1 MSARTPGA
9 APSPPPP
16 LTAEQRTS
24 AAYLRARGHDWDAV
38 GASLRR
44 EWLDLRRAADADPLF
59 PAALEGARAEA
70 TWEAEGDALQRL
82 RLLIHAEDEVV
93 GRRACEVLLA
103 HARDRRRD
111 ETRLAVE
118 RLRADAQRA
127 RAEAQAARGGKRE
140 AGSGGGGVA
149 TAGGVPAADG
159 GGPGGA
165 ARAVVAG
172 VRGAPAGGR
181 VPVGREALDRPVR
194 APRRIRH
201 AGARRH
207 RLLGRARAPRHLL
220 GGPGARLRGRRARRA
235 RHPPER
241 PRRAFVPCVRGARRS
256 RAGRSYFFS
265 SPFFFV
271 V

>member
-1 MSARTPGA
+1 MSARTPDA

-44 EWLDLRRAADADPLF
+44 EWLDLRRAAEADPLF
-59 PAALEGARAEA
+59 PAALESARAEA

-127 RAEAQAARGGKRE
+127 RAEAQKARAARRE
-140 AGSGGGGVA
+140 AVEEEWAPPVVYPRPTEEDRAELRERSSLEYAARPQADVYLWGGRHSIGRCVPPDESDTPVRVVTDYSVGHAPRGTYWV
-149 TAGGVPAADG
+149 VPAHVYE
-159 GGPGGA
+159 A
-165 ARAVVAG
+165 AG
-172 VRGAPAGGR
+172 
-181 VPVGREALDRPVR
+181 
-194 APRRIRH
+194 
-201 AGARRH
+201 
-207 RLLGRARAPRHLL
+207 
-220 GGPGARLRGRRARRA
+220 
-235 RHPPER
+235 
-241 PRRAFVPCVRGARRS
+241 RGARDIHPS
-256 RAGRSYFFS
+256 DLAAPPLVPS
-265 SPFFFV
+265 V
-271 V
+271 